1 MSTANSSFL
10 RHFKMKLDIF
20 FRKDAFHIIFI
31 RNPTDKIVTL
41 AGYGSPIC
49 PGNHDCLSLLF

>member
-20 FRKDAFHIIFI
+20 FRKDAFHIIFTG
-31 RNPTDKIVTL
+31 NPTDRIVTP
-41 AGYGSPIC
+41 ADYGSPIC
-49 PGNHDCLSLLF
+49 PGNHDSMSVLF